1 MSYKSALHLLTT
13 FTEQVVPIRKDVTL
27 FWIPSISGTTSVSAS
42 LHTPNWGP
50 RCHKGPKIQSLP
62 PNKIWSP

>member
-27 FWIPSISGTTSVSAS
+27 F
-42 LHTPNWGP
+42 
-50 RCHKGPKIQSLP
+50 
-62 PNKIWSP
+62 